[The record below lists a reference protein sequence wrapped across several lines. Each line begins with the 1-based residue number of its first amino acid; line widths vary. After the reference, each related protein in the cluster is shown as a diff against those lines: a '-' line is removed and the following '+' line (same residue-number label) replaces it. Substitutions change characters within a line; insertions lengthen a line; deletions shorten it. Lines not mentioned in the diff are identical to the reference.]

1 MEKTILILD
10 LDGVLIT
17 TPSWKADE
25 IAPDGYSVFNKKCVD
40 NLNNLLSKSAFDIW
54 LSSTRRTVKS
64 LEEFNTIFENR
75 NIKEPII
82 GFLPEYENC
91 KSRADEVVRFIE
103 EFEILN
109 FIILDDDKSLNGIKE
124 NYKKQLVLTE
134 LQKGFDNEKLKIAI
148 EKIKK

>member
-40 NLNNLLSKSAFDIW
+40 NLNNLLSKFTFDIW